1 MDVVQ
6 SVVRIGEDA
15 LHSLREAGIA
25 DEGTDNTSPAR
36 EGWQG
41 QHVGSSVP
49 VLPPSIPQILP
60 HRPAGSGAH
69 QRPLLPA
76 HPSKCPALREQTGG
90 KLRHGGAQSAVGQL
104 SGKICTVPPPPRGR
118 LPTAAASSPL
128 SRRAGIYS

>member
-49 VLPPSIPQILP
+49 VLPPQHPPNPPPQTRRVWSTP
-60 HRPAGSGAH
+60 VTPASSASQQVPCTEGADGRETEARGSPVRRGA
-69 QRPLLPA
+69 
-76 HPSKCPALREQTGG
+76 
-90 KLRHGGAQSAVGQL
+90 AVGKDL
-104 SGKICTVPPPPRGR
+104 HGAPPPRGR
-118 LPTAAASSPL
+118 LPTTAASSPL